1 MAVFPAGYRL
11 VSAALHGASFWT
23 RTARINIMLPNGH
36 PQSYFLK
43 VARGDV
49 GKGMV
54 QGEYEGVKALYKV
67 APDFVPRPVGWG
79 TYAADQDTFFY
90 LCDFVD
96 MIEEL
101 PDMSKFCS
109 RLAKMHTDSMKWSQ
123 NGKFGFH
130 IVTYEGSMYQDVTW
144 SESWEELFIL
154 AMKAFAEQERKV
166 HGESKEL
173 QELLPALY
181 TKVCPR
187 LLRPLQ
193 TGGRTIRPVLVHG
206 DLWYGNMATNAATGG
221 PIVFDPSVFWAHN
234 EYDLDNMNVP
244 RYRLGKEWMRE
255 YHLHVPKSAP
265 EEDYDDRNLLYGIHG
280 HFCASTLYPSTTRF
294 RQMAIDELRYLV
306 DKYPSGYEGYEDR
319 EQNGN
324 HTRAGS
330 HGKHR

>member
-1 MAVFPAGYRL
+1 MSFSTGMPVPRVQDL
-11 VSAALHGASFWT
+11 LEKVSVDDEVAASLHGASFWT

-79 TYAADQDTFFY
+79 TYAADQDAFFY

-181 TKVCPR
+181 TK
-187 LLRPLQ
+187 

-265 EEDYDDRNLLYGIHG
+265 EEDYDDRNLLYG
-280 HFCASTLYPSTTRF
+280 
-294 RQMAIDELRYLV
+294 M
-306 DKYPSGYEGYEDR
+306 
-319 EQNGN
+319 
-324 HTRAGS
+324 
-330 HGKHR
+330 